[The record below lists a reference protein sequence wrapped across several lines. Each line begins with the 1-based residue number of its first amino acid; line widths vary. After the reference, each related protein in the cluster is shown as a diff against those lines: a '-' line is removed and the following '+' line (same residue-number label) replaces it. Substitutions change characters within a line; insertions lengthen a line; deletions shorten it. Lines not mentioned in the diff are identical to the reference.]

1 MMKNMLN
8 GKDSLTFEE
17 FISDF
22 DYTLYQLKQQ
32 LTGKQFDEITN
43 KMMITIL
50 ESKED

>member
-1 MMKNMLN
+1 MTKIMLN
-8 GKDSLTFEE
+8 GKDSFTFDE

-22 DYTLYQLKQQ
+22 DETLYQMKQQ
-32 LTGKQFDEITN
+32 LTDKQFDKITN

>member
-1 MMKNMLN
+1 MTNIMLN
-8 GKDSLTFEE
+8 GKDSLTFNE

-22 DYTLYQLKQQ
+22 DDTLYQLKQQ
-32 LTGKQFDEITN
+32 LTEKHYDEITN